1 MNRPYAAYRGDNT
14 ETNLRLTDIVV
25 RSLPPPERGAKVY
38 PDDQIDGFGV
48 RVSQGGTKAFV
59 LTHGRSRER
68 ITLGRYPI
76 VSLADARA
84 EAKRL
89 LAERTLGKHRLQR
102 MSFEDALRLYVTT
115 HLIQKTR
122 PITAKGTEALIRNH
136 FGRLKGK
143 SLEDVRAQDITAVTD
158 KLLAKSQP
166 GAAGHA
172 FTAIK
177 GFLRWSVRRRYLQHD
192 PIEGIESPAK
202 AVSRERVL
210 DDAELRQ
217 VLAAC
222 RTDGV
227 YGRFVRLLALT
238 GQRRGEIAA
247 LERAWINPEAQTIT
261 LPKQKTKNHRDHTF
275 RRMVIRLRN
284 SWKCCRKKD
293 CFSPPA
299 GGTCHS
305 RGFSKSKRVFDKA
318 CSIEPWTLHD
328 LRRTFATGL
337 QRLGVRIEVTESLLN
352 HVSGTRAGI
361 VGIYQRHG
369 YLEEMR
375 AAVTLWENHIE
386 SILKPE

>member
-275 RRMVIRLRN
+275 PYGDQVAELLEMLP
-284 SWKCCRKKD
+284 KEGLL
-293 CFSPPA
+293 FPA
-299 GGTCHS
+299 RGRDVPFT
-305 RGFSKSKRVFDKA
+305 GFSKSKRVFDKA